1 MTLQQLRYAV
11 CIAKNKSM
19 NKAAAELFISQ
30 PSLSVT
36 IRDLEEEI
44 GFPLFQRSS
53 RGIVITAEGEDFLG
67 YARQMIEQYR
77 LMEEKFIEKKMQKQ
91 KFSVS
96 MQHYTLAVQAFIK
109 VAKELEMDD
118 YEFSVH
124 ETKTYEVIENV
135 KKQHSEIGVLYR
147 NEFNREALSKIFREN
162 ALEFKPLFSCDIYV
176 FMASSHPLAGKEK
189 ITFEDLRPYPNL
201 AFGQGD
207 NNSFYLAEEVFS
219 THEYRQS
226 IKADDRATML
236 NLMIGLNG
244 YTLCS
249 GIICNELNGDEYVA
263 VPFDTDEKMEIGYIK
278 KKNMPLTVLGEKYI
292 AELKKYKA
300 YEETEK

>member
-96 MQHYTLAVQAFIK
+96 MQHYTFAVQAFIK

-162 ALEFKPLFSCDIYV
+162 AL
-176 FMASSHPLAGKEK
+176 
-189 ITFEDLRPYPNL
+189 
-201 AFGQGD
+201 
-207 NNSFYLAEEVFS
+207 
-219 THEYRQS
+219 
-226 IKADDRATML
+226 
-236 NLMIGLNG
+236 
-244 YTLCS
+244 
-249 GIICNELNGDEYVA
+249 
-263 VPFDTDEKMEIGYIK
+263 
-278 KKNMPLTVLGEKYI
+278 
-292 AELKKYKA
+292 
-300 YEETEK
+300 

>member
-96 MQHYTLAVQAFIK
+96 MQHYTFAVQAFIK
-109 VAKELEMDD
+109 VAKEL
-118 YEFSVH
+118 
-124 ETKTYEVIENV
+124 
-135 KKQHSEIGVLYR
+135 
-147 NEFNREALSKIFREN
+147 
-162 ALEFKPLFSCDIYV
+162 
-176 FMASSHPLAGKEK
+176 
-189 ITFEDLRPYPNL
+189 
-201 AFGQGD
+201 
-207 NNSFYLAEEVFS
+207 
-219 THEYRQS
+219 
-226 IKADDRATML
+226 
-236 NLMIGLNG
+236 
-244 YTLCS
+244 
-249 GIICNELNGDEYVA
+249 
-263 VPFDTDEKMEIGYIK
+263 
-278 KKNMPLTVLGEKYI
+278 
-292 AELKKYKA
+292 
-300 YEETEK
+300 

>member
-96 MQHYTLAVQAFIK
+96 MQHYTFAVQAFIK

-263 VPFDTDEKMEIGYIK
+263 VPFDTDEKMEI
-278 KKNMPLTVLGEKYI
+278 
-292 AELKKYKA
+292 
-300 YEETEK
+300 

>member
-1 MTLQQLRYAV
+1 MTLAQLRYTIA
-11 CIAKNKSM
+11 IAKAGSM
-19 NKAAAELFISQ
+19 NEAAKSLYISQ
-30 PSLSVT
+30 PSLST
-36 IRDLEEEI
+36 AIRELEAETGVEI
-44 GFPLFQRSS
+44 FRRTN
-53 RGIVITAEGEDFLG
+53 RGIAVTPAGEEFLG
-67 YARQMIEQYR
+67 YARQVVEQYE
-77 LMEEKFIEKKMQKQ
+77 LMEAKYISKEQSRK

-96 MQHYTLAVQAFIK
+96 MQHYTFAVQAFIK

-147 NEFNREALSKIFREN
+147 NEFNCEALSKIFREN

>member
-1 MTLQQLRYAV
+1 MTLQQLHQV
-11 CIAKNKSM
+11 ITIAESRSM
-19 NKAAAELFISQ
+19 NEASRKLFVSQ
-30 PSLSVT
+30 PNLSAVV
-36 IRDLEEEI
+36 RELEEEAGI
-44 GFPLFQRSS
+44 TIFIRSN
-53 RGIVITAEGEDFLG
+53 RGIVLTPEGEEFIG
-67 YARQMIEQYR
+67 YAKQVVEQYHLLESR
-77 LMEEKFIEKKMQKQ
+77 YISSESKK

-96 MQHYTLAVQAFIK
+96 MQHYTFAVQAFIK

-147 NEFNREALSKIFREN
+147 NEFNCEALSKIFREN

>member
-1 MTLQQLRYAV
+1 M
-11 CIAKNKSM
+11 
-19 NKAAAELFISQ
+19 
-30 PSLSVT
+30 
-36 IRDLEEEI
+36 
-44 GFPLFQRSS
+44 
-53 RGIVITAEGEDFLG
+53 
-67 YARQMIEQYR
+67 
-77 LMEEKFIEKKMQKQ
+77 
-91 KFSVS
+91 
-96 MQHYTLAVQAFIK
+96 
-109 VAKELEMDD
+109 
-118 YEFSVH
+118 
-124 ETKTYEVIENV
+124 
-135 KKQHSEIGVLYR
+135 YR
-147 NEFNREALSKIFREN
+147 NEFNCEALSKIFREN

-292 AELKKYKA
+292 AELKNIKHTRKRKMILYVIRHGETAWNKVRRLQGQTDIPLA
-300 YEETEK
+300 EEGIRLAKETGIGMKDIPIDLVISSLAKSVADS

>member
-1 MTLQQLRYAV
+1 
-11 CIAKNKSM
+11 
-19 NKAAAELFISQ
+19 
-30 PSLSVT
+30 
-36 IRDLEEEI
+36 
-44 GFPLFQRSS
+44 
-53 RGIVITAEGEDFLG
+53 
-67 YARQMIEQYR
+67 
-77 LMEEKFIEKKMQKQ
+77 
-91 KFSVS
+91 
-96 MQHYTLAVQAFIK
+96 MQHYTFAVQAFIK

>member
-91 KFSVS
+91 KN
-96 MQHYTLAVQAFIK
+96 AP
-109 VAKELEMDD
+109 AKEVNPE
-118 YEFSVH
+118 
-124 ETKTYEVIENV
+124 
-135 KKQHSEIGVLYR
+135 KKKLDAVYQE
-147 NEFNREALSKIFREN
+147 
-162 ALEFKPLFSCDIYV
+162 
-176 FMASSHPLAGKEK
+176 
-189 ITFEDLRPYPNL
+189 
-201 AFGQGD
+201 
-207 NNSFYLAEEVFS
+207 AEEKMKTILGTKVIINQKDS
-219 THEYRQS
+219 MKGKIEIEYYSPDELTRIYELIES
-226 IKADDRATML
+226 IK
-236 NLMIGLNG
+236 
-244 YTLCS
+244 
-249 GIICNELNGDEYVA
+249 
-263 VPFDTDEKMEIGYIK
+263 K
-278 KKNMPLTVLGEKYI
+278 
-292 AELKKYKA
+292 
-300 YEETEK
+300 

>member
-96 MQHYTLAVQAFIK
+96 MQHYTFAVQAFIK
-109 VAKELEMDD
+109 VAKELEMELDKT
-118 YEFSVH
+118 EFHELMIPYITNVTAEAVTDVRKSPGLLVTQLTSSVRWQQSM
-124 ETKTYEVIENV
+124 EKMIADGVDTFI
-135 KKQHSEIGVLYR
+135 EIGPG
-147 NEFNREALSKIFREN
+147 KT
-162 ALEFKPLFSCDIYV
+162 
-176 FMASSHPLAGKEK
+176 LAGFMKKIDRSVKVCNVTTWEDLEK
-189 ITFEDLRPYPNL
+189 I
-201 AFGQGD
+201 
-207 NNSFYLAEEVFS
+207 
-219 THEYRQS
+219 
-226 IKADDRATML
+226 I
-236 NLMIGLNG
+236 
-244 YTLCS
+244 
-249 GIICNELNGDEYVA
+249 
-263 VPFDTDEKMEIGYIK
+263 
-278 KKNMPLTVLGEKYI
+278 
-292 AELKKYKA
+292 
-300 YEETEK
+300 

>member
-96 MQHYTLAVQAFIK
+96 MQHYTFAVQAFIK

-176 FMASSHPLAGKEK
+176 FMAGSHPLAGKEK

-201 AFGQGD
+201 AFGQG
-207 NNSFYLAEEVFS
+207 
-219 THEYRQS
+219 RQQFLLSGRRS
-226 IKADDRATML
+226 IFHA
-236 NLMIGLNG
+236 
-244 YTLCS
+244 
-249 GIICNELNGDEYVA
+249 
-263 VPFDTDEKMEIGYIK
+263 
-278 KKNMPLTVLGEKYI
+278 
-292 AELKKYKA
+292 
-300 YEETEK
+300 